1 MAKVTLQNQA
11 YRMILE
17 RIIRHEFKPGEPMRE
32 SKLAAALGI
41 SVTPVREALHQLE
54 REGWLETF
62 PCRGAFLR
70 KITPREIE
78 EFRIMRET
86 LELACVDAFLK
97 HAEDEDCE
105 ALRRNIAESEA
116 LLEELRS
123 APPSPDEM
131 DMRWRFIDSAFHQL
145 IISGTHSAR
154 LIAEAE
160 KWSMQIQVYM
170 QSQHDERTC
179 EERLD
184 SKSRVLRQHQAILL
198 ALEMARKEQGIWVEA
213 ARTLVRAHLPGA
225 GRFDGTSEGN
235 SGKGRR
241 KSHGKRA

>member
-1 MAKVTLQNQA
+1 
-11 YRMILE
+11 
-17 RIIRHEFKPGEPMRE
+17 MRE

-105 ALRRNIAESEA
+105 ALRRNIAEREA
-116 LLEELRS
+116 LL
-123 APPSPDEM
+123 
-131 DMRWRFIDSAFHQL
+131 DSAFHQL

-184 SKSRVLRQHQAILL
+184 SKSQVLRQHQAILL